1 MTYSFII
8 IPVYSYIYLETS
20 RPSLYTLAYQLPPF
34 PNLGLEYISPSSPS
48 LPSPD
53 RQQQLPNV
61 HINLPTLLNMCSW
74 EQTLYACGDR
84 SSVRR
89 VAYSCEIYTRFVYGE
104 CRFDKRRDRVNTV
117 ISYDDCNQQNC
128 RLYQFVNLD

>member
-1 MTYSFII
+1 MFVTHVGRVMGNPLPQLDGKQHRSDRTALWVLVNMPCVRRGEFGF
-8 IPVYSYIYLETS
+8 PPQGSC
-20 RPSLYTLAYQLPPF
+20 RLYGT
-34 PNLGLEYISPSSPS
+34 
-48 LPSPD
+48 
-53 RQQQLPNV
+53 V
-61 HINLPTLLNMCSW
+61 KCW

-84 SSVRR
+84 SSIRR

-128 RLYQFVNLD
+128 RLYQYVNLD